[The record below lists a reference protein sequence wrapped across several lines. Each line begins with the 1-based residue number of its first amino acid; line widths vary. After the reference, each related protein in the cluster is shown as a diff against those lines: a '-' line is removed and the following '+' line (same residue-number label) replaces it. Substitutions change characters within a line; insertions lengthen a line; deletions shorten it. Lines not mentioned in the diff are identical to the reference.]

1 MPVASANPAVAV
13 IHDTKVVTAV
23 AINIDDGPSHTLVRS
38 EITKPLND
46 ADEYN
51 SAAKSSQAAAAVII
65 GPDPGPVYIN
75 PELTSGGNAAK
86 SSILKAEESAGRDRV
101 GGLGGRIRPRANPH
115 RVHEHLVQRGS
126 LCADGLIHLGVRGE
140 L

>member
-38 EITKPLND
+38 EITKPWND

-86 SSILKAEESAGRDRV
+86 SSIYKPPKTQPAATALAASMT
-101 GGLGGRIRPRANPH
+101 ANDQA
-115 RVHEHLVQRGS
+115 LVPNMFIDTS
-126 LCADGLIHLGVRGE
+126 
-140 L
+140 